1 MNDMLLEAYWSE
13 LPVGKENAWCY
24 DKICSEWGIGK
35 RQVRHI
41 LHELSCYD
49 NGDNYILIRSSH
61 NTGFYKTDNTKEIAA
76 YRAECLNRGK
86 CTFAP
91 LRKIDRVLAPESGQL
106 SVMNNLKATRIACG
120 MMQSEVCQR
129 MKLIDPA
136 FDIAMLSK
144 MENDRCLPTPWQL
157 AHLAAI
163 YGCTPLELVDV
174 DLYTT
179 AN

>member
-49 NGDNYILIRSSH
+49 NGDNYILIRSGRWA
-61 NTGFYKTDNTKEIAA
+61 GFYKTDNPHDIAL
-76 YRAECLNRGK
+76 YRAECLSKGK
-86 CTFAP
+86 RTFAP
-91 LRKIDRVLAPESGQL
+91 LKKIDRVLAPKSGQL
-106 SVMNNLKATRIACG
+106 SLTNNLKAVRVACG
-120 MMQSEVCQR
+120 LTQSEVCEQ
-129 MKLIDPA
+129 MQSLDPA

-144 MENDRCLPTPWQL
+144 MENDRCFPTPWQL

-163 YGCTPLELVDV
+163 YGCTPLELVDI

>member
-1 MNDMLLEAYWSE
+1 MNDMLLEVYWSE
-13 LPVGKENAWCY
+13 LPKGRENAATYERLCSMWRR
-24 DKICSEWGIGK
+24 DK
-35 RQVRHI
+35 RTVRRI
-41 LHELSCYD
+41 LHELSAFD

-61 NTGFYKTDNTKEIAA
+61 NTGFYKTDNTKEIAT

-86 CTFAP
+86 RTFAP

-106 SVMNNLKATRIACG
+106 SIMNNLKATRIACG

-129 MKLIDPA
+129 MKLIDPY
-136 FDIAMLSK
+136 FDTAMLSK
-144 MENDRCLPTPWQL
+144 MECDRCLPTPLQL

-163 YGCTPLELVDV
+163 YGCTPLELVEV